1 MKIVACIKQVPEIS
15 EVMIDPKTH
24 TLKREGVPS
33 IINPFDENA
42 VEEGLRIKEEYSGEL
57 IVITMGPSQ
66 AEEALKRCL
75 AMGADEAILISDQA
89 FAGSDTLAT
98 AYTLSLVI
106 KQLKPDLII
115 CGKQAIDG
123 DTAQVGPELAEQLGI
138 PQITYVRKV
147 EIPEDK
153 KNIILHKETD
163 DGYEIIQCKLPVLI
177 TVLKILNEPRYPSIR
192 GILAAKKKEIKVI
205 KADDLKA
212 KLSFL
217 GADGSPTQ
225 VVNIFTPQP
234 HQKGRLIKLEPK
246 DAAKEIVNF
255 LQREKIF

>member
-1 MKIVACIKQVPEIS
+1 
-15 EVMIDPKTH
+15 
-24 TLKREGVPS
+24 
-33 IINPFDENA
+33 
-42 VEEGLRIKEEYSGEL
+42 
-57 IVITMGPSQ
+57 
-66 AEEALKRCL
+66 
-75 AMGADEAILISDQA
+75 
-89 FAGSDTLAT
+89 
-98 AYTLSLVI
+98 
-106 KQLKPDLII
+106 
-115 CGKQAIDG
+115 
-123 DTAQVGPELAEQLGI
+123 
-138 PQITYVRKV
+138 
-147 EIPEDK
+147 
-153 KNIILHKETD
+153 
-163 DGYEIIQCKLPVLI
+163 
-177 TVLKILNEPRYPSIR
+177 LKILNEPRYPSIR